1 MRFQI
6 TGAIT
11 QLQSF
16 FLCVIQVIT
25 LCFSRPSF
33 LLVCFIYFMFPRR
46 FQNLEERVS
55 IFLSIRATTN
65 HITKRKSS
73 THLCGRNTE
82 DSSTGASTQASCRV
96 FIYIA
101 YLLNRHGNSCNPCH
115 AEKARH
121 CLVCHAAPRGMVPN
135 SRGCG
140 SVRVKRRNTPCLG
153 DCQENTTLSGGGQ
166 PPPLRKS
173 TRLVGIMSLA
183 TGSPCL
189 LDNKRGVITTRQE
202 LTLAPKPDPNSGKQ
216 CSETALCF
224 GEFFQRSDA
233 SLLVICRTAEN
244 NRSLGYLWS
253 GQPLIPGFLYSLRKQ
268 PDSF

>member
-1 MRFQI
+1 MWAKYMKIHRQEPV
-6 TGAIT
+6 
-11 QLQSF
+11 L
-16 FLCVIQVIT
+16 
-25 LCFSRPSF
+25 RP
-33 LLVCFIYFMFPRR
+33 LV
-46 FQNLEERVS
+46 
-55 IFLSIRATTN
+55 
-65 HITKRKSS
+65 
-73 THLCGRNTE
+73 
-82 DSSTGASTQASCRV
+82 D

-101 YLLNRHGNSCNPCH
+101 SLLNRHGISCNPCH
-115 AEKARH
+115 AVKARH
-121 CLVCHAAPRGMVPN
+121 CLVCHAAPRVMVPD

-140 SVRVKRRNTPCLG
+140 SVRVKRRNAPCLG

-233 SLLVICRTAEN
+233 SLLVICR
-244 NRSLGYLWS
+244 LG
-253 GQPLIPGFLYSLRKQ
+253 GK
-268 PDSF
+268 